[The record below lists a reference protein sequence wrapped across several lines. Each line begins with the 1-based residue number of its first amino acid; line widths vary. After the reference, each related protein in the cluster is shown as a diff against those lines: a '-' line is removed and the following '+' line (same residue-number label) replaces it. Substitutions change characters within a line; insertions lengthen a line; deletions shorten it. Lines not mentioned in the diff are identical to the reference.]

1 MRDPLPGI
9 SLQINEIPIEV
20 STTIAAVGANVLVL
34 ISAVP
39 ARALTLTSAYL
50 ADSNGAVAVTR
61 LAADAHTERFIEQ
74 HAAASRHQATLAGA
88 CLLDHAAALR
98 EHLAERTD
106 SLVTVDVDPAAL
118 ERASSVWG
126 PNPPDG

>member
-9 SLQINEIPIEV
+9 SLQINKIPIEA
-20 STTIAAVGANVLVL
+20 STTIAAAGANVLVL
-34 ISAVP
+34 TSALP
-39 ARALTLTSAYL
+39 ARALTLTSTYL

-61 LAADAHTERFIEQ
+61 LAADAHAERFIGRRI
-74 HAAASRHQATLAGA
+74 AASRHHVTLAGA

-98 EHLAERTD
+98 ELLAERTD

-118 ERASSVWG
+118 AHAASVWG
-126 PNPPDG
+126 PSPPDS